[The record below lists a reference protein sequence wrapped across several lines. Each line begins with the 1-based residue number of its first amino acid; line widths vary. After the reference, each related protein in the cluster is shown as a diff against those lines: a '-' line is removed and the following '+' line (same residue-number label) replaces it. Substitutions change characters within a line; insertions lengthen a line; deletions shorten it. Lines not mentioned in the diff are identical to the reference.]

1 MDGSPLA
8 TRLISAHLVE
18 GKPRAGTEIAI
29 RIDQALTQDAT
40 GTLAALQ
47 LEALGIERARC
58 ELAVSYV
65 DHNML
70 QAGPENAD
78 DHRFLRSFA
87 ASHGVLFSRPGNGIC
102 HQVHLERF
110 GIPGKT
116 LLGADSHTPTSGALA
131 MLAIGAGG
139 LDVALAMAGRPF
151 HLTMPRILGVTL
163 LGRLRPWV
171 TAKDVILELLRRLG
185 TRGGIGWIIEYR
197 GAGVASLSVP
207 ERATI
212 ANMGAELGA
221 TTSVFPS
228 DEQTRRYLEAQ
239 SRGASW
245 QALSADPHAVY
256 DEELVLDLALLEP
269 LIALAHTPGNVM
281 PVRSVAGTPVQQVAI
296 GSCTN
301 SSYRDLLVAAKM
313 LDGRSVHPDV
323 SLVVTPGS
331 RQAFLMAE
339 VSGAI
344 ENLIEAG
351 ARILESA
358 CGPCIGM
365 GQAPATGSVSLRSF
379 NRNFAGRAGTAD
391 ALVHLASVETCVAA
405 ALTGAITDPRDLGMP
420 YPDLPAVPTRYIVD
434 DRGIIAP
441 DASSGRLIVR
451 GPNIASLPE
460 LDPLPADLQ
469 GEILLALGDDV
480 TTDDILPAGTKTLPL
495 RSNLPA
501 ISRFA
506 FSRLDPTFA
515 GRAERAATGIVVAG
529 SNYGQGSSRE
539 HAALAPRVLGVRAVI
554 AVSFARIHRTNLVNF
569 GVLPLTFES
578 ADDRDRLAQGDV
590 LRISGVAASL
600 RTGATLLRVENATGG
615 VGFSVECVLSDRE
628 RALVLAGGLL
638 AETKRELALDLVAI

>member
-1 MDGSPLA
+1 MNGSPLA
-8 TRLISAHLVE
+8 TRLISAHLALGE
-18 GKPRAGTEIAI
+18 PRAGTEIAI

-47 LEALGIERARC
+47 LEALGVERARC

-110 GIPGKT
+110 GVPGKS
-116 LLGADSHTPTSGALA
+116 LLGADSHTPTSGGLG

-171 TAKDVILELLRRLG
+171 TAKDVILELLRRLS
-185 TRGGIGWIIEYR
+185 TRGGVGRIIEYR
-197 GAGVASLSVP
+197 GPGVASLSVP

-239 SRGASW
+239 SRGAAW
-245 QALSADPHAVY
+245 QALAADADAEY
-256 DEELVLDLALLEP
+256 DEELVLDLAELEP
-269 LIALAHTPGNVM
+269 LIALAHAPDNVV
-281 PVRSVAGTPVQQVAI
+281 PVRSAVGTPVQQVAI

-313 LDGRSVHPDV
+313 LDGRAVHPDV

-365 GQAPATGSVSLRSF
+365 GQAPATGTVSLRSF

-405 ALTGAITDPRDLGMP
+405 ALTGAITDPRELGMA

-434 DRGIIAP
+434 GRGIIAP
-441 DASSGRLIVR
+441 DASSGRQIVR
-451 GPNIASLPE
+451 GPNIAPLPE
-460 LDPLPADLQ
+460 LAPLPADLQ
-469 GEILLALGDDV
+469 GEILLTLGDDV
-480 TTDDILPAGTKTLPL
+480 TTDDILPAGTTTLPL
-495 RSNLPA
+495 RSNIPA

-515 GRAERAATGIVVAG
+515 GRAERAGTGIVVAG

-539 HAALAPRVLGVRAVI
+539 HAALAPRVLGIRAVI

-569 GVLPLTFES
+569 GVLPLTFVS
-578 ADDRDRLAQGDV
+578 ADDRGRLARGDV
-590 LRISGVAASL
+590 LRIAAVAVAL
-600 RTGATLLRVENATGG
+600 HAGATLLRVENATRGISFE
-615 VGFSVECVLSDRE
+615 VQCTLSDRE
-628 RALVLAGGLL
+628 RAMVLAGGLL
-638 AETKRELALDLVAI
+638 AETKRELALEIVAT

>member
-1 MDGSPLA
+1 MNGSPLA
-8 TRLISAHLVE
+8 ARLISAHLVE
-18 GKPRAGTEIAI
+18 GEPRAGTEIAI
-29 RIDQALTQDAT
+29 RIDQTLTQDAT

-47 LEALGIERARC
+47 LESLGIERARC

-87 ASHGVLFSRPGNGIC
+87 ASRGVLFSRPGNGIC
-102 HQVHLERF
+102 HQIHLERF

-116 LLGADSHTPTSGALA
+116 LLGADSHTPTSGALG

-151 HLTMPRILGVTL
+151 HLTMPRIVGVTL

-185 TRGGIGWIIEYR
+185 TRGGIGRIIEYR
-197 GAGVASLSVP
+197 GPGVASLSVP

-228 DEQTRRYLEAQ
+228 DEQTRHYLEAQ
-239 SRGASW
+239 SRGAAW
-245 QALSADPHAVY
+245 QALAADADAGY
-256 DEELVLDLALLEP
+256 DEELVLDLATLEP
-269 LIALAHTPGNVM
+269 LIALAHAPDNVV

-301 SSYRDLLVAAKM
+301 SSYRDLLIAAKM
-313 LDGRSVHPDV
+313 LDGRTVHPDV

-365 GQAPATGSVSLRSF
+365 GQAPATGTVSLRSF

-405 ALTGAITDPRDLGMP
+405 ALTGALTDPRDLGLA

-441 DASSGRLIVR
+441 DAGPGRQIVR
-451 GPNIASLPE
+451 GPNIAPLPE
-460 LDPLPADLQ
+460 LAPLAEDL
-469 GEILLALGDDV
+469 EAEVLLALGDDV
-480 TTDDILPAGTKTLPL
+480 TTDDILPAGTQTLPL
-495 RSNLPA
+495 RSNIPA

-506 FSRLDPTFA
+506 FSRLDSTFA
-515 GRAERAATGIVVAG
+515 ARAERAGTGMVVAG

-539 HAALAPRVLGVRAVI
+539 HAALAPRVLGIRAVI

-569 GVLPLTFES
+569 GVLPLTFVS
-578 ADDRDRLAQGDV
+578 AEDREHVSQGDV
-590 LRISGVAASL
+590 LRIDAVAAAL
-600 RTGATLLRVENATGG
+600 RAGATLLRVENTTRGTRFEVQCA
-615 VGFSVECVLSDRE
+615 LSDRE
-628 RALVLAGGLL
+628 RSLVLAGGLL
-638 AETKRELALDLVAI
+638 AETKRELALELVAT

>member
-8 TRLISAHLVE
+8 TRLISGHLVE
-18 GKPRAGTEIAI
+18 GEPRAGTEIAI

-47 LEALGIERARC
+47 LEALGIDRARC

-116 LLGADSHTPTSGALA
+116 LLGADSHTPTSGALG

-185 TRGGIGWIIEYR
+185 TRGGIGRIIEYR

-228 DEQTRRYLEAQ
+228 DEQTHRYLEAQ
-239 SRGASW
+239 SRGAAW
-245 QALSADPHAVY
+245 QALSADPDAVY

-269 LIALAHTPGNVM
+269 LIALAHAPDKVG

-301 SSYRDLLVAAKM
+301 SSYRDLLIAAKM
-313 LDGRSVHPDV
+313 LDGRTVHPDV

-365 GQAPATGSVSLRSF
+365 GQAPATRSVSLRSF
-379 NRNFAGRAGTAD
+379 NRNFPGRAGTAD
-391 ALVHLASVETCVAA
+391 ALVHLASVETCISA
-405 ALTGAITDPRDLGMP
+405 ALTGVLTDPRTLGMS

-441 DASSGRLIVR
+441 DASPGRQILR
-451 GPNIASLPE
+451 GPNIAPLPE
-460 LDPLPADLQ
+460 LAPLPDDL
-469 GEILLALGDDV
+469 EAEVLLALGDDV
-480 TTDDILPAGTKTLPL
+480 TTDDILPAGAQTLPL
-495 RSNLPA
+495 RSNIPA

-515 GRAERAATGIVVAG
+515 ARAHRAGTGMIVAG

-539 HAALAPRVLGVRAVI
+539 HAALAPRVLGIRAVI

-569 GVLPLTFES
+569 GVLPLTFVS
-578 ADDRDRLAQGDV
+578 AEDREHVPQGDV
-590 LRISGVAASL
+590 LRIDAAAAL
-600 RTGATLLRVENATGG
+600 RAGATLLHVENTTRGTG
-615 VGFSVECVLSDRE
+615 FDVECALSERE
-628 RALVLAGGLL
+628 RSLVLAGGLL
-638 AETKRELALDLVAI
+638 AETRRELAVELVAT

>member
-8 TRLISAHLVE
+8 ARLISTHLVE
-18 GKPRAGTEIAI
+18 GEPRAGSEIAI

-116 LLGADSHTPTSGALA
+116 LLGADSHTPASGALG

-185 TRGGIGWIIEYR
+185 TRGGIGRIIEYR

-228 DEQTRRYLEAQ
+228 DDQTRRYLEAQ
-239 SRGASW
+239 SRGAAW
-245 QALSADPHAVY
+245 QALAADPDAVY
-256 DEELVLDLALLEP
+256 DEELVLDLASLEP
-269 LIALAHTPGNVM
+269 LIALAHAPDNVV

-301 SSYRDLLVAAKM
+301 SSYRDLLIAAKM
-313 LDGRSVHPDV
+313 LDGRTVHPDV

-365 GQAPATGSVSLRSF
+365 GQAPATGTVSLRSF

-405 ALTGAITDPRDLGMP
+405 SLTGALTDPRDLGLA

-441 DASSGRLIVR
+441 DAGPGRQIVR
-451 GPNIASLPE
+451 GPNIAPLPE
-460 LDPLPADLQ
+460 LAPLAEDLE
-469 GEILLALGDDV
+469 GEVLLALGDDV

-515 GRAERAATGIVVAG
+515 DRAERAGAGVVVAG

-569 GVLPLTFES
+569 GVLPLTFVS
-578 ADDRDRLAQGDV
+578 AEDRERVSQGDV
-590 LRISGVAASL
+590 LRIDAVAAAL
-600 RTGATLLRVENATGG
+600 RAGATLLRVENTTRGTRFEVQCA
-615 VGFSVECVLSDRE
+615 LSDRE
-628 RALVLAGGLL
+628 RSLVLAGGLL
-638 AETKRELALDLVAI
+638 AETKRELALELVAT

>member
-1 MDGSPLA
+1 MDGAPLA
-8 TRLISAHLVE
+8 TRLISAHLIE
-18 GKPRAGTEIAI
+18 GEPRAGTEIAI

-87 ASHGVLFSRPGNGIC
+87 ASHGMLFSRPGNGIC

-110 GIPGKT
+110 AVPGKT
-116 LLGADSHTPTSGALA
+116 LLGADSHTPTSGALG

-185 TRGGIGWIIEYR
+185 TRGGIGRIIEYR
-197 GAGVASLSVP
+197 GPGVASLSVP

-221 TTSVFPS
+221 TTSLFPS

-239 SRGASW
+239 SRGAAW
-245 QALSADPHAVY
+245 QAMAADVDAVY

-269 LIALAHTPGNVM
+269 LIALAHAPDNVV
-281 PVRSVAGTPVQQVAI
+281 PVRSVVGTPVQQVAI

-301 SSYRDLLVAAKM
+301 SSYRDLLIAAKM
-313 LDGRSVHPDV
+313 LDGRTVHPDV

-339 VSGAI
+339 VSGAV

-365 GQAPATGSVSLRSF
+365 GQAPATGTVSLRSF

-405 ALTGAITDPRDLGMP
+405 ALTGAITDPRDLGMA

-441 DASSGRLIVR
+441 DASSGRQIVR
-451 GPNIASLPE
+451 GPNIAALPE
-460 LDPLPADLQ
+460 LAPLAEDLQ
-469 GEILLALGDDV
+469 GEVLLALGDDV
-480 TTDDILPAGTKTLPL
+480 TTDDILPAGAKTLPL

-506 FSRLDPTFA
+506 FSRLDPGFA
-515 GRAERAATGIVVAG
+515 DRAERAGTGILVAG

-539 HAALAPRVLGVRAVI
+539 HAALAPRVLGIRAVI
-554 AVSFARIHRTNLVNF
+554 AISFARIHRTNLVNF
-569 GVLPLTFES
+569 GVLPLTFVRAE
-578 ADDRDRLAQGDV
+578 DREHVSQGDV
-590 LRISGVAASL
+590 LRIDAVAAAL
-600 RTGATLLRVENATGG
+600 RAGATLLRVENITRGG
-615 VGFSVECVLSDRE
+615 GFEVQCALSDRE
-628 RALVLAGGLL
+628 RSLVLAGGLL
-638 AETKRELALDLVAI
+638 AETKRELALELVAT